1 MPRLK
6 RTSPTLTVAQSRIA
20 ALETINPKLD
30 LGNGISVKAFN
41 AKIEE
46 TRQALE
52 EYNKALSAID
62 QSRSR
67 VTELERSLAS
77 LSTRMLSGVATLY
90 GRTSSEYEMTNGSK
104 RRRTRSVVTPE
115 SPAPVSE

>member
-6 RTSPTLTVAQSRIA
+6 RNSPTLTAAQSRIA
-20 ALETINPKLD
+20 AIETINPDLN
-30 LGNGISVKAFN
+30 LGNGISVAEFN

-52 EYNKALSAID
+52 EYNKALSTID
-62 QSRSR
+62 QSRSH
-67 VTELERSLAS
+67 VDALERSLAS

-104 RRRTRSVVTPE
+104 RRRTRSATAPE
-115 SPAPVSE
+115 SSKPVSE

>member
-1 MPRLK
+1 MPRIK
-6 RTSPTLTVAQSRIA
+6 KTSPTLIAAQSRSA
-20 ALETINPKLD
+20 AIETIAPKLD
-30 LGNGISVKAFN
+30 LGNGISAAAFN

-52 EYNKALSAID
+52 EYNKALSTID

-67 VTELERSLAS
+67 VTELERSLSS

-104 RRRTRSVVTPE
+104 RRRARSVATPE